1 MAAVGPTYGIVAT
14 VGRYAYL
21 NPQLN
26 CNMILAYFRD
36 LAALTAGQMVVETA
50 NLPITELVVNSRCK
64 TLTQHPVFFAL
75 MGMHHNGHDYIEEAY
90 RKGIRQFVVQESYAC
105 SIEGNYT
112 DANILAVPHT
122 LAALQQFVAFY
133 RSHYHLPV
141 LAITGSNGKT
151 IVKEWMH
158 VFLSSRYKTVSS
170 PHSYNSQVGV
180 ALSVSFLDP
189 THAYAVFEAGISTV
203 GEMEKL
209 ARLIQPTHGLF
220 TNIGP
225 AHDQG
230 FSDLRQK
237 VDEKAHLFA
246 GCSTIYYC
254 KDHVLVDAVLQ
265 KRYDSHKVLKTW
277 SFHNPLADYVVTHTP
292 TSQAHSVVL
301 HIAAPHRNIAF
312 LVPFQD
318 PASLENSIHCLVYLI
333 DNGFDPEQLQ
343 RLLAQLR
350 SLPMRIAYKA
360 GMHGCQLIDD
370 SYTNDL
376 VGLKVAL
383 DLMHPYQ
390 QSQKTAVLS
399 DFMQAGMPDA
409 LLYQEVNALLIQH
422 KIDRIIGIGARIG
435 RHAALFSMPKR
446 AFFTTVEQF
455 LNHTPSFQNEVIL
468 VKGARPFRLE
478 RVVQALEKQTHSTVL
493 EVDMQ
498 AIRHNL
504 AYFKAQIAAQTR
516 IMVVVKA
523 AAYGNGQNDFELVAA
538 LQRHGVACLGVAYA
552 DEGIC
557 LRQQGIALPIVVM
570 NPTDACFD
578 ALIDH
583 ALEPVVYSLD
593 VLEAVC
599 ALVQTRAV
607 NQLPIHLKLET
618 GMCRLGL
625 EACAID
631 PLLQRLQHVPKLVV
645 TSIFSHLV
653 AAQDPMHDAY
663 TQLQAETFQKLAHR
677 IAQQLPNVPLK
688 HLLNT
693 NGILRFPQFQFD
705 MVRLGIG
712 LYGVGVA
719 EEVRAQLLPASTLKT
734 TISQVKRIPKG
745 ASIGYD
751 RKAIAA
757 QDTIL
762 ATLPI
767 GYADGFSRAFGCGR
781 GGVLIQGRYCPVVG
795 TVCMDMCMV
804 DVTGIEAKRGDEAI
818 VFGPTHSI
826 DALAAS
832 VGTISYEL
840 LAQLSPRIKRVYCS

>member
-1 MAAVGPTYGIVAT
+1 MCILTTNLI
-14 VGRYAYL
+14 
-21 NPQLN
+21 
-26 CNMILAYFRD
+26 CHMILAYFRD
-36 LAALTAGQMVVETA
+36 LAALTAGQIVAETT
-50 NLPITELVVNSRCK
+50 NFPITELVIDSRCK
-64 TLTQHPVFFAL
+64 AITHHPIFFAL
-75 MGMHHNGHDYIEEAY
+75 IGVHHDGHDYLGEAY
-90 RKGIRQFVVQESYAC
+90 RQGIRQFVVQESYAC
-105 SIEGNYT
+105 FIRGNYT
-112 DANILAVPHT
+112 HANILAVPDT
-122 LAALQQFVAFY
+122 LVALQQFVASY
-133 RSHYHLPV
+133 RSQYHLPV

-158 VFLSSRYKTVSS
+158 AFLSTRYKTVSS

-180 ALSVSFLDP
+180 PLSVSLLD
-189 THAYAVFEAGISTV
+189 TTYEYAVFEAGISTV
-203 GEMEKL
+203 GEMAKL
-209 ARLIQPTHGLF
+209 ALLIQPTHGLF
-220 TNIGP
+220 TTLGP

-230 FSDLRQK
+230 FADLQQK
-237 VDEKAHLFA
+237 MEEKAHLFA
-246 GCSTIYYC
+246 TCSTIYYC
-254 KDHVLVDAVLQ
+254 KDHLLVDAVLQ
-265 KRYDSHKVLKTW
+265 KQYGNQKVLKTW
-277 SFHNPLADYVVTHTP
+277 SLYHPLADYAVTCRPVPQEERMVLEIATSNRSHTFV
-292 TSQAHSVVL
+292 A
-301 HIAAPHRNIAF
+301 
-312 LVPFQD
+312 PFQD
-318 PASLENSIHCLVYLI
+318 HASLENSIHCLVYLI
-333 DNGFDPEQLQ
+333 DNGFEPEQLQ
-343 RLLAQLR
+343 RSLAQLKT
-350 SLPMRIAYKA
+350 LPMRIACKA
-360 GMHGCQLIDD
+360 GIHGCQLIDD

-376 VGLKVAL
+376 ASLRVAL
-383 DLMHPYQ
+383 DLMHRYRQ
-390 QSQKTAVLS
+390 TKKTVVLS
-399 DFMQAGMPDA
+399 DFMQTGMPDA
-409 LLYQEVNALLIQH
+409 VLYKMVHEILKQH
-422 KIDRIIGIGARIG
+422 NIDRIIGIGAGIG

-446 AFFTTVEQF
+446 AFFATVEQF
-455 LNHTPSFQNEVIL
+455 MDHTPWFQNEVIL

-478 RVVQALEKQTHSTVL
+478 RLVQALEKQTHGTVL
-493 EVDMQ
+493 EIDMQ

-504 AYFKAQIAAQTR
+504 AYFKAQIATQTR

-618 GMCRLGL
+618 GMYRLGL
-625 EACAID
+625 EACDID
-631 PLLQRLQHVPKLVV
+631 PLLQKLHHFPSLFV

-653 AAQDPMHDAY
+653 GAQDPVHDAY
-663 TQLQAETFQKLAHR
+663 THLQAETFQKLAHR
-677 IAQQLPNVPLK
+677 IEQGLPNVPLK

-719 EEVRAQLLPASTLKT
+719 EEIRAQLLPASTLKT

-757 QDTIL
+757 QDSLL

-767 GYADGFSRAFGCGR
+767 GYADGFSRAFGSGR

-804 DVTGIEAKRGDEAI
+804 DVTGVEAKRGDEAI